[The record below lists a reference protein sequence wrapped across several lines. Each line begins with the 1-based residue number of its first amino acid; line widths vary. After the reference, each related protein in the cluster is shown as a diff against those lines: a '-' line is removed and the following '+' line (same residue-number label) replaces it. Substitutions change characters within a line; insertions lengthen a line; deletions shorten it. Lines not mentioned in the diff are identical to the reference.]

1 MSPDRTAAVVARVLR
16 QLRGDHR
23 TVALIFAVPPLL
35 LWLIDAIFTNRP
47 GVFDRVGP
55 LVMGLFPFTLL
66 FVVTSIAVLRE
77 RVQGTLDRLMASP
90 LGRGDLLFGYAIA
103 FSLVA
108 LVQGAVNLFVGLVLL
123 DLPSAGP
130 LWLTIVV
137 VLGQALL
144 GIALGLFLS
153 AFARNEFQA
162 VQFLPAV
169 VLPQVFLA
177 GLLVPVAD
185 LPPALEVAARFMP
198 LTYAFEGLDR
208 IMIQGYGLDD
218 GRVLLDLAVI
228 LGGAVLCLVAGA
240 LTLRRTDA

>member
-1 MSPDRTAAVVARVLR
+1 MSLDRTAAVVARVLR
-16 QLRGDHR
+16 QLRGDHP
-23 TVALIFAVPPLL
+23 TVAFIFAVPPLL

-47 GVFDRVGP
+47 GVFARVGP

-77 RVQGTLDRLMASP
+77 RTQGTLDRLMASP

-103 FSLVA
+103 FSLGA
-108 LVQGAVNLFVGLVLL
+108 LVQGAINLFVGLVLL
-123 DLPSAGP
+123 DLPNAGP

-185 LPPALEVAARFMP
+185 LPRALEVAARFMP

-208 IMIQGYGLDD
+208 IMVQGYGLDD